1 MKGGTLEFDIVANN
15 DGIKKALNETEK
27 RIAGIS
33 KATVGGGKSID
44 AMFDATN
51 ENIRIQKQV
60 IKELESE
67 YAKLE
72 KNIKKVGPGRGQYQL
87 QQQANAVKAEIE
99 AEKNALT
106 QLEGAVKKNEAAH
119 VSLRTQLRN
128 CVQQLAEMEQT
139 GQRGTDAYREL
150 QEETGR
156 LTDAMGDAQTQA
168 RILAH
173 DNAGLQGVISAV
185 SGVAGAFSAAQGVV
199 GLFAGENENLQKIM
213 VKVQSLMAIT
223 IGLQQ
228 VANTLNKDSYFR
240 IVTLTKA
247 KQMFSAATL
256 TTGKALVR
264 FGVSAGVARVAAT
277 ALMATL
283 TFGLSAAITGVV
295 VLFERFRRKAAEAKK
310 AQKDFNNAIVE
321 ASVKPIA
328 AFKELQG
335 AYNALGDD
343 MEKKQRFIDTN
354 KTKFQELGVSVTSV
368 KEAEDLLVR
377 NSSKFIES
385 CVLRAKAIASQELA
399 VEKYKEVLKAQQK
412 LEATPKAHV
421 SKKGTYTD
429 GYGTQRKGTVH
440 EKSSDWKKAE
450 EAVKKVERE
459 YDNLINQQVEFTT
472 KEKEILASLNQSAA
486 TTTEGSIAA
495 IEENIRLL
503 KTKYKEATDDTT
515 RDGFLA
521 QIKEQ
526 ETLLKK
532 LDKSTTSG
540 GSNNKDPFLSQL
552 EERKKKYTEYYNWVN
567 SKDDI
572 VGKAAQTEF
581 AGLLSEGSNYL
592 DYLKK
597 QREQLS
603 QKIGDGSATKA
614 QTEKLH
620 KLNNAIAEET
630 KDTVL
635 AEFEKELQNQLNG
648 TNSILEML
656 NVLEEKRK
664 ALQDDKSGLKQEKT
678 EVVDKQES
686 TISEDSAREA
696 EAAQK
701 ELQKYYDSKINF
713 EERYLVQRKAL
724 ELKAENETDTAR
736 KAIYQ
741 NVISALDS
749 AHTLKNVTDY
759 DALAQEYRSYEQKR
773 ADIAAD
779 YDKKIA
785 LARANSN
792 SELEAT
798 LIQQKE
804 KEQLANSFE
813 ELKGSPEY
821 IRAFEDLKNTSSETL
836 NVLLAKMEEVK
847 SSAAEN
853 LSPEDLRAYTD
864 TMFTIVSE
872 LNERDPFTAVKKGY
886 KELKA
891 AERELAAA
899 ERELAAVRGRGAAG
913 TAEESQAI
921 NKVNAAKDKYLKKN
935 NQVKISERTA
945 INSVKALSDEM
956 SNLGSAVGG
965 EAGEIISLIG
975 DVGSFTMSAISGFGT
990 ASKASATAIKT
1001 VEKASVI
1008 LAIIGAAI
1016 QLATKVASLFA
1027 NDNAEY
1033 DKAKESY
1040 ESYIKVLDEVIAKQ
1054 KELVET
1060 MAGENAVNSYKYAI
1074 SLIEKSAEA
1083 ARELG
1088 KQRLNAGASAGSHS
1102 YGVRQRKKMDSNDW
1116 AAAASALGGAY
1127 DSSISS
1133 GRMTGLFDLTAEQLE
1148 KLKSEAPTFWAKLDS
1163 DAQEYLQAIIDS
1175 NASLEEMKDSLNESL
1190 TGVSFDSLSDDFLE
1204 TLTDM
1209 DMNAKT
1215 FASQFSEYMRKALIQ
1230 NMFKSQYQSQLEKWY
1245 QMWSDAMNPD
1255 SAGGSA
1261 ITAEEQSALDTL
1273 KNSIING
1280 AIAGAEAINQ
1290 QFTTETEPTTTM
1302 SGAISS
1308 ASQESIDLLAGQ
1320 TNAVRVNQVESIEIL
1335 RQQLIHLAS
1344 IDSKVGT
1351 SNKYLE
1357 AIEKNT
1363 AANNSD
1369 PLRAQGIT
1377 N

>member
-27 RIAGIS
+27 RIAGLS

-72 KNIKKVGPGRGQYQL
+72 KNIKKVGPGRAQYQL

-128 CVQQLAEMEQT
+128 CVQQLAEMEQA

-240 IVTLTKA
+240 LVTLTKA
-247 KQMFSAATL
+247 KNLFTAATTRSSAA
-256 TTGKALVR
+256 LVK
-264 FGVSAGVARVAAT
+264 
-277 ALMATL
+277 
-283 TFGLSAAITGVV
+283 FGLSAGAANIAAKALVGTLTLGLSVAIGVAVVAIDRINAKREEAQRKLKEQVQAESDARAEMIKTRFELETTMRSIKNFTGTKDEEKQKVEELNRKYGDSFGTYKTLTDWYDTLNKKAEDYIQI
-295 VLFERFRRKAAEAKK
+295 LFLQAKAQSLVSKAVEADLKAQEVKATNADDVEGSMGWFTKMGLYQAQSDSRGKFDAQAAINEHNKEAKEK
-310 AQKDFNNAIVE
+310 A
-321 ASVKPIA
+321 VKSAEDIR
-328 AFKELQG
+328 EGYL
-335 AYNALGDD
+335 
-343 MEKKQRFIDTN
+343 
-354 KTKFQELGVSVTSV
+354 
-368 KEAEDLLVR
+368 KEAEKL
-377 NSSKFIES
+377 
-385 CVLRAKAIASQELA
+385 QE
-399 VEKYKEVLKAQQK
+399 EIQK
-412 LEATPKAHV
+412 L
-421 SKKGTYTD
+421 
-429 GYGTQRKGTVH
+429 
-440 EKSSDWKKAE
+440 
-450 EAVKKVERE
+450 
-459 YDNLINQQVEFTT
+459 TT
-472 KEKEILASLNQSAA
+472 KFNVGKVTA
-486 TTTEGSIAA
+486 TTTE
-495 IEENIRLL
+495 
-503 KTKYKEATDDTT
+503 TK
-515 RDGFLA
+515 
-521 QIKEQ
+521 
-526 ETLLKK
+526 
-532 LDKSTTSG
+532 
-540 GSNNKDPFLSQL
+540 NNKDPFLSQL

-1175 NASLEEMKDSLNESL
+1175 NSSLEEMKDSLNESL

-1255 SAGGSA
+1255 SADGSE
-1261 ITAEEQSALDTL
+1261 ITVDEQRPLDTL

-1280 AIAGAEAINQ
+1280 AIAEAEAINQ